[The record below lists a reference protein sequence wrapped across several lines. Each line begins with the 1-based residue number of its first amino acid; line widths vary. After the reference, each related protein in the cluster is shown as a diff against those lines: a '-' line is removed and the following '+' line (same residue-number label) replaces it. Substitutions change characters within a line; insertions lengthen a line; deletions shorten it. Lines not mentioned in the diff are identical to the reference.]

1 MTEIERAVEIVRGP
15 RRRFMQNIAM
25 IAALLLSLV
34 AIGVV
39 WHDAQV
45 RADIAETSA
54 LSLAEQVQHACE
66 SQGSLDLDGR
76 DLCRE
81 ADDVVEG
88 APPAAGPAGI
98 QGPQGERG
106 FTGAQGTQGRQGPPG
121 EIGPPGPVGPRGPK
135 GDVGEAGT
143 VGAAGE
149 PGSVGPQG
157 EPGAPGAQ
165 GPQGEQGSAGPK
177 GERGETGRGI
187 ADITCHTTGDWIIT
201 LTDGTA
207 LTVDGPCRV
216 TQLEPTPA
224 ATTTKGR

>member
-1 MTEIERAVEIVRGP
+1 MTEIERADEIVRGP

-25 IAALLLSLV
+25 IVALLLSLV
-34 AIGVV
+34 AIGIV

-98 QGPQGERG
+98 QGLQGIQGERG
-106 FTGAQGTQGRQGPPG
+106 FTGAQGIQGRTGPPGETGPPGRPGKDGMDGRPGADGLDGEPGADGADGTDGKDGADGLPGKDGLDGAPGKDGLPGADGPQGPPG
-121 EIGPPGPVGPRGPK
+121 TARPGTYTCPEGQF
-135 GDVGEAGT
+135 T
-143 VGAAGE
+143 
-149 PGSVGPQG
+149 
-157 EPGAPGAQ
+157 
-165 GPQGEQGSAGPK
+165 
-177 GERGETGRGI
+177 TGFTI
-187 ADITCHTTGDWIIT
+187 ADDGAVT
-201 LTDGTA
+201 LTCADL
-207 LTVDGPCRV
+207 LTP
-216 TQLEPTPA
+216 
-224 ATTTKGR
+224 

>member
-1 MTEIERAVEIVRGP
+1 MTEIERADEIVRGP

-25 IAALLLSLV
+25 IVALLLSLV

-98 QGPQGERG
+98 QGIQGERG
-106 FTGAQGTQGRQGPPG
+106 FTGAQGIQGRTGPPGETGPPGRPGKDGMDGRPGADGLDGEPGADGADGTDGKDGADGLPGKDGLDGAPGKDGLPGADGAQGPPG
-121 EIGPPGPVGPRGPK
+121 TARPGTYTCPEGQF
-135 GDVGEAGT
+135 T
-143 VGAAGE
+143 
-149 PGSVGPQG
+149 
-157 EPGAPGAQ
+157 
-165 GPQGEQGSAGPK
+165 
-177 GERGETGRGI
+177 TGFTI
-187 ADITCHTTGDWIIT
+187 ADDGAVT
-201 LTDGTA
+201 LTCADL
-207 LTVDGPCRV
+207 LTP
-216 TQLEPTPA
+216 
-224 ATTTKGR
+224 